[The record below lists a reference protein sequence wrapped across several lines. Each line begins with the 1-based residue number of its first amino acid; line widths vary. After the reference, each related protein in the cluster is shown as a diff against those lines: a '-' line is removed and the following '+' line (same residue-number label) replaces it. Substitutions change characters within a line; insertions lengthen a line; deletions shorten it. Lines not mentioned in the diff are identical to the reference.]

1 MLAMPCPPP
10 PTHQRLAVPVLRVP
24 APFRSL
30 AVRSDEPRHAMAAR
44 APYGWVHHLATRFL
58 GAEDLARLV
67 AHGQA
72 QVQLQD
78 FGDIDYA
85 RTSLA
90 QLAATAPGVGDWAES
105 LAGALQLTGVLGDHP
120 DAYRQSL
127 LTRID
132 YLGAQG
138 AGFHNDVNRHWSR
151 CLFWLLALDVADV
164 ELVMPQVGL
173 RLPLAV
179 GDLLVFDQTLAHG
192 LCRPHD
198 QGQALAASFEGGPQ
212 DRQLF
217 LTGELPLSDAQ
228 WAALG
233 SPWLPVEVHD
243 EQAALDLMVAEFD
256 DRSGA
261 VKRPRALLQG
271 MKRSTCHVDED
282 EAREAPDGSGTSPPG

>member
-1 MLAMPCPPP
+1 MPRQPL
-10 PTHQRLAVPVLRVP
+10 PTHQRLAVPVQQVP

-30 AVRSDEPRHAMAAR
+30 AVRSDEPRHALAAR
-44 APYGWVHHLATRFL
+44 APYGWVHLLRTRFMK
-58 GAEDLARLV
+58 ADTLARLR
-67 AHGQA
+67 AQGHA
-72 QVQLQD
+72 QVQLQH

-90 QLAATAPGVGDWAES
+90 ELACTAPDVADW
-105 LAGALQLTGVLGDHP
+105 AGALASALQCCGVLGD
-120 DAYRQSL
+120 DCGGYRESL

-138 AGFHNDVNRHWSR
+138 AGFHNDVSRHWSR

-179 GDLLVFDQTLAHG
+179 GDLLLFDQTLAHG
-192 LCRPHD
+192 LCRPRD
-198 QGQALAASFEGGPQ
+198 AGQALAASFEGGPQ

-233 SPWLPVEVHD
+233 SPWLPVEVH
-243 EQAALDLMVAEFD
+243 EARGALDLMVAEFD
-256 DRSGA
+256 EQSGA
-261 VKRPRALLQG
+261 VKRPRALLHG

-282 EAREAPDGSGTSPPG
+282 EASDAPDG